1 MANSPL
7 NVNRRFDGGIQFL
20 LGVNSN
26 LHPSALG
33 PNQMS
38 WAINTINKGGIIDTR
53 PGYVSMFR
61 LPDGKAQGLTQF
73 TPTDGE
79 LHLVAAVS
87 GKIYVSTF
95 PFNTYSQLLGIQF
108 DPNVDAVVF
117 KEAVQAQNLGVL
129 IEPKAVLMMQ
139 DGVSKAAYWDGTI
152 ARHLNPGGS
161 ASETLQGLW
170 MEWIGFRLWVS
181 RGRDLFASDIYDP
194 LHFTENTYLSIGGS
208 LNAMD
213 GDVITGLARTAD
225 SQSLL
230 VFTIHNTTIVQAGI
244 TDRTVWKTT
253 PNFITLAF
261 PGVGCCAG
269 KSIFNH
275 NGELWWF
282 SVEGGRRLS
291 QVSSTIRNSTNSV
304 ASIEMK
310 RSFDNISR
318 AVQSRTC
325 GFTFNTFL
333 GFSVPS
339 GDVFNRHTWALD
351 TSTNSQLT
359 GNSPFAWLGIWMG
372 TRPVEW
378 TTPNVQGKDR
388 VFYISQDTCGVRVW
402 EAFQENRLDNGARIF
417 CSVEFPGLTFN
428 EPTSFKRFLFTEYHL
443 SYMSGV
449 VDITSDYRGDWGC
462 WKRIATLQL
471 CAKDCFRE
479 LICNDPNPT
488 VMNQNRYFKTQE
500 AQHFCPAVTS
510 EYEGAYSEDIGTFFQ
525 NRIRWTGKNAIR
537 IYKTQA
543 QQFQE
548 SSTGQCAKSDVVCKV
563 LECCDPEINYVSH
576 VDDCGYG
583 YGSSNDQVCCRI

>member
-1 MANSPL
+1 MANSPA
-7 NVNRRFDGGIQFL
+7 NTNRKFDGGIQFL

-26 LHPSALG
+26 LHPSALN
-33 PNQMS
+33 PNQFS
-38 WAINTINKGGIIDTR
+38 WAVNTINKGGIIDTR
-53 PGYVSMFR
+53 PGYVSRFR
-61 LPDGKAQGLTQF
+61 LPDGKAQGLTSF
-73 TPTDGE
+73 TPTGGD

-87 GKIYVSTF
+87 GKIYISGY
-95 PFNTYSQLLGIQF
+95 PFDSYSQLTGIQF
-108 DPNVDAVVF
+108 DANVDAVVF

-129 IEPKAVLMMQ
+129 IQPKAVLMMQ
-139 DGVSKAAYWDGTI
+139 DGVSKAAYWDGSVS
-152 ARHLNPGGS
+152 RHLNPGGS
-161 ASETLQGLW
+161 NSETLQGLW

-213 GDVITGLARTAD
+213 GDVITALARTAD

-230 VFTIHNTTIVQAGI
+230 VFTIHNTTLVQAGI

-253 PNFITLAF
+253 PQFITLLF

-269 KSIFNH
+269 KSVFNH

-282 SVEGGRRLS
+282 SVEGARRFT
-291 QVSSTIRNSTNSV
+291 QVGVAIRNSSNSV

-318 AVQSRTC
+318 AVQSRIC

-333 GFSVPS
+333 GYSVPS

-359 GNSPFAWLGIWMG
+359 SNSPFAWLGIWMG

-378 TTPNVQGKDR
+378 TTPNVRGQDR
-388 VFYISQDTCGVRVW
+388 VFYISQDACGVRVW

-417 CSVEFPGLTFN
+417 CSVEFPGINFN
-428 EPTSFKRFLFTEYHL
+428 EPTAFKRFLFTEYHL
-443 SYMSGV
+443 SYFSGI
-449 VDITSDYRGDWGC
+449 VDITADYRGDWGC

-471 CAKDCFRE
+471 CAKDCFNR

-488 VMNQNRYFKTQE
+488 IMNQNRYFKTQE
-500 AQHFCPAVTS
+500 AQHFCPPIRA
-510 EYEGAYSEDIGTFFQ
+510 EYEGYYSEDIFTFVQ

-537 IYKTQA
+537 IYRSQA

-563 LECCDPEINYVSH
+563 LECCDPEINYISH
-576 VDDCGYG
+576 VDDCFYG
-583 YGSSNDQVCCRI
+583 YGSSSGSCCSI